1 MINFV
6 EYNTSRCKIINNF
19 WDMQPAPI
27 EGLQNKY
34 LLKLLWMRWRIFG
47 FRASF
52 SKRRYLS
59 DIWQKLLYDT
69 LKLEVIFVRQWHL
82 HCVSEQQFIWWRFP
96 RKNDAPAER
105 EENMY
110 NGYKQC
116 VRNTK
121 VIRNGREWKNMWFF
135 DILLYFFIFLSFEIN
150 K

>member
-52 SKRRYLS
+52 SKRRYLAEIV
-59 DIWQKLLYDT
+59 IWHFKVRGNICSSVTSTLRFWTTVHLMEVSEKKWHHQQKEKKTEKRMKKY
-69 LKLEVIFVRQWHL
+69 VIFRHIV
-82 HCVSEQQFIWWRFP
+82 
-96 RKNDAPAER
+96 
-105 EENMY
+105 
-110 NGYKQC
+110 
-116 VRNTK
+116 
-121 VIRNGREWKNMWFF
+121 
-135 DILLYFFIFLSFEIN
+135 ILLYFSFIWN
-150 K
+150 Q